1 MDLDSIMMWVRF
13 FIHVATF
20 LFIYCY
26 RPKAGA
32 RQRTGV
38 SLLAIGLAGS
48 SVGFAVFI
56 ISGVIYP
63 SFAAP
68 QWLQFVGWGCVLG
81 LVAKARGNVAKM
93 LPSTQD
99 QGVKQ

>member
-1 MDLDSIMMWVRF
+1 MDLETILMWIRF
-13 FIHVATF
+13 CIHVATF
-20 LFIYCY
+20 LFIFCY
-26 RPKAGA
+26 RPNGA

-48 SVGFAVFI
+48 SVCFAVFI
-56 ISGVIYP
+56 ISGVIDP

-68 QWLQFVGWGCVLG
+68 QWLHIIGWGCVLG

-93 LPSTQD
+93 LPSKSKRVAQ
-99 QGVKQ
+99 

>member
-1 MDLDSIMMWVRF
+1 MDLETILMWVRF
-13 FIHVATF
+13 CIHVATF
-20 LFIYCY
+20 LCIYCY
-26 RPKAGA
+26 RPKGA
-32 RQRTGV
+32 RQRWGV

-56 ISGVIYP
+56 ISGVIDP

-68 QWLQFVGWGCVLG
+68 QWLHIVGWGCVLG

-93 LPSTQD
+93 LPSRQTQ
-99 QGVKQ
+99 

>member
-1 MDLDSIMMWVRF
+1 MDLETILMWVRF
-13 FIHVATF
+13 CIHVATF
-20 LFIYCY
+20 LIIYCY
-26 RPKAGA
+26 RPKGA

-56 ISGVIYP
+56 ISGVIDP

-68 QWLQFVGWGCVLG
+68 QWLHIIGWGCVLG

-93 LPSTQD
+93 LPSRTTQ
-99 QGVKQ
+99 